1 MKKQKHQNY
10 TSMKYKVIDLAAY
23 LGISFAS
30 IGILYLLMPKKPNV
44 TQVII
49 LLLILIPT
57 IVALIGGA
65 PFVPTP
71 MRGAEKVLKTAGI
84 KKGETV
90 IDIGCGDGRFCYLAA
105 NKFEANAI
113 GVELSPFVYLWAKIR
128 QFFWRSKAKIKFG
141 DFRMFDLSEADHI
154 VAYMLPDT
162 LIKFIPKFEKEL
174 KPGTRITS
182 YAFRI
187 GNWEPIHLEPADQEK
202 NLSKIWVYEIGK
214 QYKK

>member
-1 MKKQKHQNY
+1 MNKTKFQLC
-10 TSMKYKVIDLAAY
+10 TSMKYKILDLVAY
-23 LGISFAS
+23 LTISFVS
-30 IGILYLLMPKKPNV
+30 IGALYLLMPKKPDLI
-44 TQVII
+44 QVIL

-71 MRGAEKVLKTAGI
+71 MRGADKVLKTAGV

-105 NKFEANAI
+105 NKFGAKAI

-128 QFFWRSKAKIKFG
+128 QLLWRSKAKIKFG
-141 DFRMFDLSEADHI
+141 DFRMLNLSEADHI
-154 VAYMLPDT
+154 VAYMLPET

-174 KPGTRITS
+174 KKGTKITS
-182 YAFRI
+182 YAFKI
-187 GNWEPIHLEPADQEK
+187 GDWVPIHLEPADKEQ

-214 QYKK
+214 QYAK